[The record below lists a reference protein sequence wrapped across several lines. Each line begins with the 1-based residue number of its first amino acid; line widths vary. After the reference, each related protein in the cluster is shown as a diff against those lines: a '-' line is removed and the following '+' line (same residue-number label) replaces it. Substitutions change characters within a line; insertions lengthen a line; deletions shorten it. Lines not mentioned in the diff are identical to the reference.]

1 MSNNE
6 CVNLNMM
13 AMLKPREKAAK
24 EFNQKY
30 GKNIEVKLRSDVYN
44 IIKSTE
50 SIVMDSLGTED
61 TAELDKLEVVNG

>member
-1 MSNNE
+1 MCQLEHDGGS
-6 CVNLNMM
+6 
-13 AMLKPREKAAK
+13 KPREKAAK

-50 SIVMDSLGTED
+50 SIVMDSIDQED
-61 TAELDKLEVVNG
+61 AENIEKLEVANG

>member
-30 GKNIEVKLRSDVYN
+30 GKNIEVQAPLDVYN
-44 IIKSTE
+44 IIRVQNLS
-50 SIVMDSLGTED
+50 
-61 TAELDKLEVVNG
+61 